1 MVLKCTKCNNTFN
14 STYVLEKHLNRKTPC
29 DIILQCTRCDK
40 VFKTTRELNSHANRK
55 FPCKITDL
63 NFEREEREKD
73 RELKLKLIIERERE
87 MTIRIKNQN
96 ELQLLLSRE
105 KNAIKEKENV
115 TKQKEND
122 IKEKENATKE
132 KEIIAKE
139 NKSIRE
145 ITARTA
151 NLQIQKE
158 MLQIQYEGKLALV
171 QTSEQLKLARKE
183 KTATVINNN
192 NIINITNNFI
202 TYVENTYF
210 PVSDVCFTQIS
221 EHRKMIF
228 NNMCHD
234 PETDYVRISEECD
247 NFAHLFVK
255 HSTTRDMLTHVFTK
269 SYNDPEYPDTRCV
282 FYHKQNKQFYG
293 MFITDGTKQ
302 LKPIDYDKDLRPE
315 VSEMISRYVD
325 KLNTHVPKRLQ
336 MHDLQNTQHYNAQ
349 NKLNETNACSKISD
363 YQVSIAENVLCV

>member
-1 MVLKCTKCNNTFN
+1 MTLICVKCNNTFS
-14 STYVLEKHLNRKTPC
+14 STYNLTKHLNRLTPC
-29 DIILQCTRCDK
+29 NEIMQCVRCEK
-40 VFKTTRELNSHANRK
+40 LFKEKYQLINHKNRK
-55 FPCKITDL
+55 FPCKISNSVL
-63 NFEREEREKD
+63 QSQEREKD
-73 RELKLKLIIERERE
+73 R
-87 MTIRIKNQN
+87 Q
-96 ELQLLLSRE
+96 LQLLLSRE
-105 KNAIKEKENV
+105 KNAIEQEKIIIE
-115 TKQKEND
+115 Q
-122 IKEKENATKE
+122 EKTA
-132 KEIIAKE
+132 A
-139 NKSIRE
+139 RVME

-183 KTATVINNN
+183 KTATIINNN
-192 NIINITNNFI
+192 NITNITNNFI
-202 TYVENTYF
+202 THVENTYF

-293 MFITDGTKQ
+293 MFINDGTKQ

-336 MHDLQNTQHYNAQ
+336 MHDLQNTQHYNTQ
-349 NKLNETNACSKISD
+349 NKLNETNACTKISD